1 MFNYP
6 DNWNELTLEEK
17 QEARLEP
24 WLSPEAEFATSEAE
38 EAYQRRTRRLRDVL
52 QLRKPDRVPAIP
64 LFAGVVAEHTEVSHA
79 DLMYDYD
86 KSVEAIIAFHEE
98 YKPDYQAAPNFLP
111 GKMYDILGLKTYN
124 WPGDGLRENVTFQM
138 VEKEYMTADEYDQL
152 IADPESFYMR
162 TYMPRAFE
170 ALEGWSMLP
179 SFFGSMEFP
188 MVPIMMAPVAA
199 PPVQQ
204 AFQAFLEAAQA
215 TAEWLGASAKSG
227 GYLVGEMGLPATA
240 GGFSK
245 APFDIIGDTLRGTHG
260 VMVDI
265 YRHPDKV
272 IAACE
277 RLVPIA
283 VQLAVQAATGSG
295 NPFILVPLHKGA
307 DGFMSNEQFERFYWP
322 TLKATILG
330 IVEEG
335 AIPWMFVEG
344 GYNQRLD
351 IIADADLPA
360 GKTMWMFD
368 QTDMAAV
375 KEAFGDWACF
385 GGNVPAPLLHAGTPE
400 KVADYIENL
409 IDTVG
414 QDGGYFLSPGA
425 VVDHAKP
432 ENLHAFIETA
442 HEYGVYA

>member
-1 MFNYP
+1 MFTYP
-6 DNWNELTLEEK
+6 ENWNSMSMKEK
-17 QEARLEP
+17 QEARLAP
-24 WLSPEAEFATSEAE
+24 WLSPEIEFATEEAE
-38 EAYQRRTRRLRDVL
+38 AAYKRRTQRLKDVC
-52 QLRKPDRVPAIP
+52 QLKTPDRVPAIP
-64 LFAGVVAEHTEVSHA
+64 LFAGVVADHTKVTHGEM
-79 DLMYDYD
+79 MYDYD
-86 KSVEAIIAFHEE
+86 KAVEAIINFHEE
-98 YKPDYQAAPNFLP
+98 YQPDYQAAANFLP
-111 GKMYDILGLKTYN
+111 GKVFDVLGLKTYR
-124 WPGDGLRENVTFQM
+124 WPGDGLPGDVTFQM

-170 ALEGWSMLP
+170 ALEGWAMLP
-179 SFFGSMEFP
+179 SFYGSMEFP
-188 MVPIMMAPVAA
+188 MIPIMMAPVSA

-204 AFQAFLEAAQA
+204 AFKAFLEAANA
-215 TAEWLGASAKSG
+215 TAEWLGASAKMG
-227 GYLVGEMGLPATA
+227 GQLVAGMGLPATA

-245 APFDIIGDTLRGTHG
+245 APFDIIGDTLRGTRG
-260 VMVDI
+260 IMMDL

-307 DGFMSNEQFERFYWP
+307 DGFMSNEQFETFYWP

-344 GYNQRLD
+344 GYNQRLE
-351 IIADADLPA
+351 IIAESDLPP
-360 GKTMWMFD
+360 GTTMWMFD
-368 QTDMAAV
+368 QTAMEHV
-375 KEAFGDWACF
+375 KETFGDWACF
-385 GGNVPAPLLHAGTPE
+385 GGNVPASLLHSGTPE
-400 KVADYIENL
+400 QVEDYVKGL

-414 QDGGYFLSPGA
+414 QDGGYFLSPGV
-425 VVDHAKP
+425 VVDQAKP
-432 ENLHAFIETA
+432 ENLHAYIKTA
-442 HEYGVYA
+442 REYGVY